1 LLDVLG
7 HPERHFPCIHV
18 GGTNG
23 KGSTCAFL
31 AADLESRGFRVGVY
45 SSPHL
50 VSACERVTVNGQPIT
65 EDAFAQWTTLLQ
77 PHIERLE
84 ASFFEA
90 TTAIAF
96 ADLAARG
103 VDIAVIEVGLGGRL
117 DATNVVD
124 PLAAVVTKIALEHTE
139 YLGPDLASIAREKAG
154 IAKPGR
160 PFLTGEQDPAV
171 RDVLLA
177 EAHARGAAPVITV
190 DSARA
195 APADARLGLLG
206 RHQWSNAWVALATL
220 QALPAPFG
228 RAGSAIPE
236 SFANAYVPGR
246 LDVRGEWVF
255 DVAHNPDGMRVLC
268 HGLMD
273 IAPRRPLHALVGV
286 LGDKD
291 YLGMIAELVQV
302 ADRFVFTVPATAPA
316 DRRWDL
322 TRLARELAGDPAGD
336 IAQFEPDFDRA
347 LALVQEN
354 AATVVV
360 TGSFHTVGDALARL
374 PGFAPVG

>member
-1 LLDVLG
+1 M
-7 HPERHFPCIHV
+7 
-18 GGTNG
+18 
-23 KGSTCAFL
+23 
-31 AADLESRGFRVGVY
+31 
-45 SSPHL
+45 
-50 VSACERVTVNGQPIT
+50 TVNGQPIT

-139 YLGPDLASIAREKAG
+139 YLGSDLAGIAREKAG

-160 PFLTGEQDPAV
+160 PFLTGEQDPAI

-177 EAHARGAAPVITV
+177 EARRRGAAPIIAV
-190 DSARA
+190 DSKRTP
-195 APADARLGLLG
+195 PAGANLGLQG
-206 RHQWSNAWVALATL
+206 RHQWANAWVALAAL
-220 QALPAPFG
+220 NALPAPLG
-228 RAGSAIPE
+228 RSGEQIPE
-236 SFANAYVPGR
+236 SFGTAYVPGR
-246 LDVRGEWVF
+246 LEVRGEWVF
-255 DVAHNPDGMRVLC
+255 DVAHNPDGVRVLTQ
-268 HGLMD
+268 GLRD
-273 IAPRRPLHALVGV
+273 LAPRRPLHALVGV

-291 YLGMIAELVQV
+291 YLGMIGELASV
-302 ADRFVFTVPATAPA
+302 ADRFVFTVPASAPRE
-316 DRRWDL
+316 RRWDL
-322 TRLARELAGDPAGD
+322 PQLQRELTGSPA
-336 IAQFEPDFDRA
+336 ATHARFEPDFDRA
-347 LALVQEN
+347 LALVQED